1 MDLWPLWIMEK
12 GQQVLDQ
19 REVRAKYL
27 DIEIL
32 VNEIM
37 TLPAAASR
45 AGAGWPGVRHRGA
58 RSL

>member
-1 MDLWPLWIMEK
+1 MEK

-19 REVRAKYL
+19 REVKAKYL